1 MNKYTLG
8 TIVGAA
14 LLGLAKSKS
23 GGRNDEQKERT
34 FLKLQ
39 KVLPAILNAYPFK
52 DIYIIEDTNEVFL
65 KAKVKNIGR

>member
-8 TIVGAA
+8 TIVGSA

-23 GGRNDEQKERT
+23 GGRNDKQKERT

-39 KVLPAILNAYPFK
+39 RVLPAILNAYPFK
-52 DIYIIEDTNEVFL
+52 DIYIVW
-65 KAKVKNIGR
+65 